1 MSKLGINTGSTPNDG
16 QGDSLRVAMGKIN
29 HNFTE
34 IYDTLGDGNN
44 VISYASTAGIATVA
58 ENLTG
63 NPIVRVGGILNSGI
77 TTTEHIEVRN
87 ITAAG
92 VITATQF
99 FGDGSQLQNVAASAA
114 GLDILDNNVRKGIAK
129 EINFGANLH
138 VTPPDGVGRVT
149 VYMDNSFSSASDDG
163 TPGGSG
169 GTDAAAQGGS
179 GGLSFEVVNDTTVKI
194 QVIGSDGITRSA
206 NITLS

>member
-87 ITAAG
+87 ITATG

-99 FGDGSQLQNVAASAA
+99 FGDGSQLLNVAASAA

-169 GTDAAAQGGS
+169 GSDAPSGS
-179 GGLSFEVVNDTTVKI
+179 STGLSFEVVNDTTVKI